1 MWNEGEIERLVRN
14 RETGEFAVSVFRR
27 RLKRGSVYYA
37 RYKVERRELAN
48 GQRYLTESLRTHDRD
63 VALERARE
71 RYAAL
76 KTKQA
81 SGGTIKALTV
91 DQAIDKFLAH
101 YKAQLAAGV
110 NRYTPA
116 MLATYQKTVDTYWR
130 AYVGTSELNSISIH
144 DLEDYEAWRRDFA
157 RKRSRTNRR
166 YKSAIAERTVQW
178 EINSFKAMLR
188 WCSMRSWYT
197 GRAQEWSFK
206 LTAHNRRS
214 AFSLDEYKALV
225 RYMRTAQFLRKGKHG
240 SDRRLMRHRMMLRTY
255 ILFMA
260 NTGLRVGEARH
271 LKWQDIEERTNKGGR
286 KVVVVRVSRL
296 RGKRRQERNAV
307 GRDTALLALNRWR
320 EYLRGQGE
328 PCRGADYIFCDE
340 KGRAIHDMREGFNSI
355 IREAG
360 VELDKDGNKYTIYCL
375 RHFYITSRL
384 KFGKNVS
391 AHKIAKNCGTSIA
404 MIDKYYSHVIAD
416 DFIDDLSI

>member
-1 MWNEGEIERLVRN
+1 
-14 RETGEFAVSVFRR
+14 
-27 RLKRGSVYYA
+27 
-37 RYKVERRELAN
+37 
-48 GQRYLTESLRTHDRD
+48 
-63 VALERARE
+63 
-71 RYAAL
+71 
-76 KTKQA
+76 
-81 SGGTIKALTV
+81 
-91 DQAIDKFLAH
+91 
-101 YKAQLAAGV
+101 
-110 NRYTPA
+110 
-116 MLATYQKTVDTYWR
+116 
-130 AYVGTSELNSISIH
+130 
-144 DLEDYEAWRRDFA
+144 
-157 RKRSRTNRR
+157 
-166 YKSAIAERTVQW
+166 
-178 EINSFKAMLR
+178 
-188 WCSMRSWYT
+188 MRSWYT

-240 SDRRLMRHRMMLRTY
+240 NDRRLTRHRMMLRTY

-320 EYLRGQGE
+320 DYLRGQGE
-328 PCRGADYIFCDE
+328 PCRSDDYIFCDE
-340 KGRAIHDMREGFNSI
+340 RGRTIQHMREGFNSI

-360 VELDKDGNKYTIYCL
+360 VERDKDVNKYTIYCL

-384 KFGKNVS
+384 RFGKNVS